1 MATAAMAIGELGAGT
16 DDSGSSFTFHALET
30 AFPSL
35 QTVPMRDR
43 LVKWNLQPTMVAKA
57 FRFDQAFKPQ
67 QLDAFLLDFFNDPEV
82 QEHAPVALPGSGTS
96 GASWGPLG
104 KVTAVK
110 KECLAATLLRLDM
123 FDQLEATGIV
133 RSGNISGC
141 LDAQVGEVL
150 VSDRLRLA
158 LLDEAAEEYDAFSTA
173 QRRELLFHVMRR
185 LAVGGGLNQWDDAIE
200 PYLSACKALYKDLVA
215 VQKEASTGKL
225 QVRSLCYEVTEA
237 VGDTGALFPRASPH
251 NFCYVCVDPVQR
263 QVKYWYAAWFPMM

>member
-1 MATAAMAIGELGAGT
+1 MAMGEVGAGT
-16 DDSGSSFTFHALET
+16 DDSGSSFTFHVIES

-82 QEHAPVALPGSGTS
+82 QEHAPVAPPGGNAT

-104 KVTAVK
+104 KATAVK

-141 LDAQVGEVL
+141 LDAQVGEIL

-158 LLDEAAEEYDAFSTA
+158 LLDEASEESTA
-173 QRRELLFHVMRR
+173 SEHP
-185 LAVGGGLNQWDDAIE
+185 A
-200 PYLSACKALYKDLVA
+200 
-215 VQKEASTGKL
+215 
-225 QVRSLCYEVTEA
+225 
-237 VGDTGALFPRASPH
+237 
-251 NFCYVCVDPVQR
+251 
-263 QVKYWYAAWFPMM
+263 